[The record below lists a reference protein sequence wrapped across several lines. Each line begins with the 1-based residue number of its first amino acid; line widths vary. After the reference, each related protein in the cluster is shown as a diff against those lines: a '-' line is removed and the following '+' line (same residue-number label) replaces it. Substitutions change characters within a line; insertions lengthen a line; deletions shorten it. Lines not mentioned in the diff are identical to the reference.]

1 MRVRGR
7 CFVLCIT
14 FLASAVPLASGA
26 AVTQTN
32 VGGVELIIE
41 SSATPAPSRPA
52 ARQRHTAPAAAAA
65 EAASANDTDIYA
77 RPSGADELVRSALS
91 FVGTPYVW
99 GGASPSGFDCSG
111 FIWYIYKQAGI
122 SIPRTADVQF
132 AAGRDVTSDPQPGDL
147 VFFQTY
153 DYGASHVGLYLGNG
167 QFLNAI
173 GANVHVDSFATD
185 YFRSRYIGAR
195 RFLPG

>member
-1 MRVRGR
+1 MRTTAS
-7 CFVLCIT
+7 VLALCLCLVT
-14 FLASAVPLASGA
+14 PSASFAKL
-26 AVTQTN
+26 TTTN
-32 VGGVELIIE
+32 VNGVELIIE
-41 SSATPAPSRPA
+41 SSATPAPTSSKPRSRHQPA
-52 ARQRHTAPAAAAA
+52 AGAAVAQ
-65 EAASANDTDIYA
+65 AASLEASVL
-77 RPSGADELVRSALS
+77 PGADGLIRTAYR

-111 FIWYIYKQAGI
+111 YVWYVYRQMGI

-132 AAGRDVTSDPQPGDL
+132 AAGRPIAGDPSPGDL

-167 QFLNAI
+167 QFLNAL
-173 GANVHVDSFATD
+173 GAKVHIDNFGTE
-185 YFRSRYIGAR
+185 YFRSRYLGAR